1 MGDDNFSNKDEA
13 FQAFDDIPLSP
24 ANDDTMGAVIA
35 PPLWP
40 PGYAQGV
47 PGRDGRHGP
56 VRQRRS

>member
-24 ANDDTMGAVIA
+24 RRRRHHGGGDR

-40 PGYAQGV
+40 A
-47 PGRDGRHGP
+47 
-56 VRQRRS
+56 